1 MTTAL
6 KTLVSKK
13 KHRFVKD
20 GYNLD
25 LTYIS
30 GESFYIYFLIQRQR
44 ILMDFTL

>member
-1 MTTAL
+1 MCIDGLELNHIWIIMTTAL

-13 KHRFVKD
+13 KHRFIKD

-30 GESFYIYFLIQRQR
+30 GKYLE
-44 ILMDFTL
+44 TA